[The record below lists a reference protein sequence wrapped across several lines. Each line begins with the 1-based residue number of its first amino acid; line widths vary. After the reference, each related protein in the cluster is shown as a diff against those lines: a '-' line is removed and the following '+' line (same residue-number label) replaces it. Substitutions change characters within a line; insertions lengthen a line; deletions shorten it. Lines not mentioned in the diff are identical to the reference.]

1 MQFQAPSMASYNFKI
16 EHFLFPKSLSLFYLL
31 MITNFF
37 SVQSPV
43 TNAISF
49 NFPNFTSSDSRIKYD
64 RAFAEGQVIQLTNNK
79 VVTRS
84 IGRATYASPMHLW
97 DKASGNLTDFTTH
110 FSFVID
116 SQNSTNYGDGLAFFL
131 APPATGSTVP
141 NNVTIGSSLGL
152 TNDNQVLDST
162 DNPFVAVEFDIYPNK
177 PWDPPGRPGVHLGI
191 DINSMESVATVSWEG
206 WWSNTSITQGLI
218 NEARITYNSSSH
230 NLSLLL
236 TAFIKNSMVEQ
247 SLSYQVDLRDHLP
260 EWVTFGFS
268 AATGDSP
275 AMHTIR
281 TWNFTSTSE
290 DTNVT
295 KPIVATS
302 PSPNPDPAPNRKKK
316 NRFGLAMGMGVGGSF
331 LFGGLALILFYMWK
345 RSRSHTKEDL
355 ALNSCMDDE
364 FQRGTGPK
372 RFSFQELAHATNN
385 FSEEEKLGEGGFGG
399 VYRGFLRDLNSFI
412 AVKRVSKWSK
422 QGIKEYASEV
432 KIISRLRHRNLVQ
445 LIGWCHGRG
454 ELLLVYEFMP
464 NGSLDSY
471 LFTEESLLIWATRY
485 KVVQGLASALLYLH
499 EEWEQCVVHRDI
511 KSSNI
516 MLDSNFNA
524 KLGDFGLARL
534 VDHVKGSQTTVLAD
548 TMGYMAPEC
557 VTTGNAIK
565 ESDVYS
571 FGIVTLEIAC
581 GRKPIKTNAPQDQ
594 VVLVEW
600 VRELYGIGKVL
611 EAADPRL
618 GGDFDEHGMER
629 LMIVGLWCAHPD
641 QNLRP
646 SIRETIHVLNFETPL
661 PILSSY
667 MPGPT
672 HLAPVVNRQ
681 AMPLSISSGSSNYEG
696 GQNPYSSN
704 SHTNSSLSTSYDVAP
719 PAASLLRT
727 C

>member
-1 MQFQAPSMASYNFKI
+1 
-16 EHFLFPKSLSLFYLL
+16 

-43 TNAISF
+43 TSAISF

-64 RAFAEGQVIQLTNNK
+64 RAFVEGKVIQLTNNQ
-79 VVTRS
+79 VMTGS
-84 IGRATYASPMHLW
+84 FGRATYASPMHLW
-97 DKASGNLTDFTTH
+97 DKASGSLTDFTTH
-110 FSFVID
+110 FSFIID
-116 SQNSTNYGDGLAFFL
+116 SRENTNYGDGLAFFL
-131 APPATGSTVP
+131 APNATGSTVVP
-141 NNVTIGSSLGL
+141 NNATSGSSLGL
-152 TNDNQVLDST
+152 TNNDQLLNST
-162 DNPFVAVEFDIYPNK
+162 DNPFVAVEFDIYPNI
-177 PWDPPGRPGVHLGI
+177 PWDPPISLGWPGAHLGI
-191 DINSMESVATVSWEG
+191 DINSLKSVANVSWQG
-206 WWSNTSITQGLI
+206 WWSNTSITKGLI
-218 NEARITYNSSSH
+218 NEAWITYNSTSH

-236 TAFIKNSMVEQ
+236 TGFINNSTVEQ
-247 SLSYQVDLRDHLP
+247 SLSYQVNLRDHLP

-268 AATGDSP
+268 AATGASP
-275 AMHTIR
+275 AMHTIC
-281 TWNFTSTSE
+281 TWYFNSTLE

-302 PSPNPDPAPNRKKK
+302 PSPNPDPAPNRKK
-316 NRFGLAMGMGVGGSF
+316 NNIFGLAIGLGVGGSF
-331 LFGGLALILFYMWK
+331 LFFGLALILFYMWK
-345 RSRSHTKEDL
+345 RSRSHTEEDL
-355 ALNSCMDDE
+355 ALDSYMDDE
-364 FQRGTGPK
+364 FQRGIGPK

-385 FSEEEKLGEGGFGG
+385 FSEEEKLGQGGFGG
-399 VYRGFLRDLNSFI
+399 VYRGFLRDSNSFV
-412 AVKRVSKWSK
+412 AVKRVSKGSK

-432 KIISRLRHRNLVQ
+432 KIISQLRHRNLVQ
-445 LIGWCHGRG
+445 LIGWCHERG

-471 LFTEESLLIWATRY
+471 LFTKKSLLIWATRY
-485 KVVQGLASALLYLH
+485 KVAQGLASALLYLH

-534 VDHVKGSQTTVLAD
+534 VDHVKGSQTTGLAG

-557 VTTGNAIK
+557 VTTGNASK

-571 FGIVTLEIAC
+571 FGIVALEIAC
-581 GRKPIKTNAPQDQ
+581 GRKPINANAPQDQ
-594 VVLVEW
+594 LVLVEL

-611 EAADPRL
+611 EAVDPRL
-618 GGDFDEHGMER
+618 GGDFDEQEMER
-629 LMIVGLWCAHPD
+629 LMIVGLWCAHLD
-641 QNLRP
+641 RNLRP
-646 SIRETIHVLNFETPL
+646 SIREIIHVLNFETPL

-667 MPGPT
+667 MSGPT

-696 GQNPYSSN
+696 GRNPYSSN

-719 PAASLLRT
+719 PSASLSHT

>member
-1 MQFQAPSMASYNFKI
+1 MASYNFKI

-43 TNAISF
+43 TSAISF

-79 VVTRS
+79 VVTGS

-302 PSPNPDPAPNRKKK
+302 PSPSPDPAPNRKKK

-385 FSEEEKLGEGGFGG
+385 FSEEEKLGQGGFGG

-412 AVKRVSKWSK
+412 AVKRVSKGSK
-422 QGIKEYASEV
+422 HGIKEYASEV

-464 NGSLDSY
+464 NGSLDLH
-471 LFTEESLLIWATRY
+471 LFTEKSLLIWAMRY
-485 KVVQGLASALLYLH
+485 KVAQGLASALLYLH
-499 EEWEQCVVHRDI
+499 EEWER
-511 KSSNI
+511 
-516 MLDSNFNA
+516 
-524 KLGDFGLARL
+524 
-534 VDHVKGSQTTVLAD
+534 
-548 TMGYMAPEC
+548 
-557 VTTGNAIK
+557 
-565 ESDVYS
+565 
-571 FGIVTLEIAC
+571 
-581 GRKPIKTNAPQDQ
+581 
-594 VVLVEW
+594 
-600 VRELYGIGKVL
+600 
-611 EAADPRL
+611 
-618 GGDFDEHGMER
+618 
-629 LMIVGLWCAHPD
+629 CA
-641 QNLRP
+641 
-646 SIRETIHVLNFETPL
+646 
-661 PILSSY
+661 
-667 MPGPT
+667 
-672 HLAPVVNRQ
+672 
-681 AMPLSISSGSSNYEG
+681 
-696 GQNPYSSN
+696 
-704 SHTNSSLSTSYDVAP
+704 
-719 PAASLLRT
+719 
-727 C
+727 